1 MEMSFPPHSSNKQQ
15 AVRDIRSSNIELL
28 RIITAIGVYV
38 LHYNNPLSGK
48 ALSISGGGGSCLF
61 TGFRSDFLQCS

>member
-1 MEMSFPPHSSNKQQ
+1 MSLPPLRSKEQK
-15 AVRDIRSSNIELL
+15 ATKDIRNSNIELL

-48 ALSISGGGGSCLF
+48 ALAISGGWKL
-61 TGFRSDFLQCS
+61 LVYWL